1 MMAENMEP
9 ISLEETR
16 RMLYELRLHK
26 IELEMQN
33 EEMVAVQALYL
44 TLYDQAPVGYFT
56 LSEQGLFLE
65 ANPTASALLGFN
77 HGTLIKQPISR
88 FILKEDQDIYYL
100 HHKHLFETHSLLWQL
115 SLIHI

>member
-1 MMAENMEP
+1 MMAENMEL
-9 ISLEETR
+9 ISPEETR

-33 EEMVAVQALYL
+33 EEMVAAQARYL

-65 ANPTASALLGFN
+65 ANLT
-77 HGTLIKQPISR
+77 
-88 FILKEDQDIYYL
+88 
-100 HHKHLFETHSLLWQL
+100 HHAEY
-115 SLIHI
+115 

>member
-1 MMAENMEP
+1 MMAEKEIFLYKADVLRRRAEAKTAMMAENMEL
-9 ISLEETR
+9 ISPEETR

-33 EEMVAVQALYL
+33 EEMVAAQARYL

-65 ANPTASALLGFN
+65 ANNRHDRAAAGYRT
-77 HGTLIKQPISR
+77 
-88 FILKEDQDIYYL
+88 
-100 HHKHLFETHSLLWQL
+100 
-115 SLIHI
+115 